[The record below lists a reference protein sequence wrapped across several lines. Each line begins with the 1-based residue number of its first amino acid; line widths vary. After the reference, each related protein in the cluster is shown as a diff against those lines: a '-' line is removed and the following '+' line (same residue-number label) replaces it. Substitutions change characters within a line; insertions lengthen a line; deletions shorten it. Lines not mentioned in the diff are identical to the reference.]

1 MSNLTRR
8 RRHWSIRLG
17 QFGFSSFIVGSILL
31 GTGLFQPPLDG
42 VGALVKET
50 PVATYLELRQLS
62 SGEVRLIEGKVGAE
76 NEALEEGLVA
86 YQRSHGVPDIRNDIV
101 WSLEETRAPELLIDM
116 EGGTVMIDPDYILF
130 GDMREVTSGS
140 ERYAGVAAGD
150 TVLVIGTVI
159 NSGNELRMQA
169 SNLILGSLQENQPVR
184 FDVYRITAGVF
195 LAILGLITMG
205 WLLSK
210 GYKPFGD
217 PKTGR

>member
-1 MSNLTRR
+1 MGDLTKR

-17 QFGFSSFIVGSILL
+17 QFGFSSFLVGSVLL
-31 GTGLFQPPLDG
+31 GSGLFRPPLDG
-42 VGALVKET
+42 VGSLVKET
-50 PVATYLELRQLS
+50 PSAAYLELRQSS

-76 NEALEEGLVA
+76 NQVLEQGLVA
-86 YQRSHGVPDIRNDIV
+86 YQRSHGVPDIRNEIV
-101 WSLEETRAPELLIDM
+101 WSLEETLAPELRIEM

-140 ERYAGVAAGD
+140 DRYAGVASGD
-150 TVLVIGTVI
+150 TVLVIGAVF
-159 NSGNELRMQA
+159 NSGNEVRIQA
-169 SNLILGSLQENQPVR
+169 QYLILGSLQENQPVR
-184 FDVYRITAGVF
+184 FDVYKIAAGAF
-195 LAILGLITMG
+195 LAALGLGTMG